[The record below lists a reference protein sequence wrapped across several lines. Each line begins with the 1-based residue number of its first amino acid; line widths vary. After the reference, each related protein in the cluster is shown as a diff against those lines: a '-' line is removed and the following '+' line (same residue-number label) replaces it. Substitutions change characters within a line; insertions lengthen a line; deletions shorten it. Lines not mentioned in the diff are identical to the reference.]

1 MVHHDRG
8 TKLDTVGWSLFF
20 IWVGIAWIADF
31 GTGIG
36 LLGVAAITLTMQLVR
51 KLQGLRVEVFWV
63 VVGTAFGIGG
73 LWEIFDVQTP
83 LAPLV
88 LIINPSKGLFNWIF
102 GISFVGPSPRGEGA
116 RFYFDLALF
125 RFALLLASRSR

>member
-1 MVHHDRG
+1 MKEKKWTPERIANIRKELGLEAPVKMRS
-8 TKLDTVGWSLFF
+8 GWRS
-20 IWVGIAWIADF
+20 
-31 GTGIG
+31 
-36 LLGVAAITLTMQLVR
+36 
-51 KLQGLRVEVFWV
+51 KSE
-63 VVGTAFGIGG
+63 
-73 LWEIFDVQTP
+73 
-83 LAPLV
+83 APLV